1 MATPIVPATNLS
13 LSGLAFLHYGPGFE
27 EGGMTEQL
35 TTDIRLAGFERDPRW
50 QAVSDESNRRPPLP
64 LPLPGTLTHLVFR
77 TDDIG
82 SDRHYEH
89 VHALLFAWQAKVDL
103 DRPDQVLAQ
112 TDALSIKWER
122 HTEFCSLTVLTREG
136 VSPPVEPDFPQTW
149 RETAPAPLLLALR
162 VTAEATT
169 ADLARLLTERQQR
182 GPEHMASLVNG
193 GEALVETDFKPGT
206 DGFTHIAILTSD
218 PSHYRA
224 GRLAQRLTEV
234 ETYRLLTLY
243 SWPDV
248 QSAGPKLNE
257 IDRGLM
263 DLTEELS
270 DPKPG
275 ADSEFL
281 KRLTALAGELERV
294 TAQTHFRLN
303 ASSAY
308 YDLVQRRL
316 EDLREDRVSGAQ
328 RISSFVNRRLNP
340 AARTYRSI
348 LNRQREM
355 SDRVAR
361 TSQLLR
367 SRVDVELAEQN
378 QAILRSMNQRSE
390 QSYLLQQTVEGLSVV
405 AVSYYA
411 LGILTYVLGIAAA
424 YDHAIDPKLWAGIL
438 APVVVILTWFGIR
451 HLRERVHKGG
461 H

>member
-1 MATPIVPATNLS
+1 MN
-13 LSGLAFLHYGPGFE
+13 
-27 EGGMTEQL
+27 EQL
-35 TTDIRLAGFERDPRW
+35 STDTRLAGFERDPRW
-50 QAVSDESNRRPPLP
+50 QAVFDESNRRPPLP
-64 LPLPGTLTHLVFR
+64 LPLPGVLTHLVFR

-89 VHALLFAWQAKVDL
+89 IHALLYAWQAKVDL

-122 HTEFCSLTVLTREG
+122 HTEFCSLTVLTKEG
-136 VSPPVEPDFPQTW
+136 VAPPVEPEFPQAW
-149 RETAPAPLLLALR
+149 RDTAPAPLLLALR
-162 VTAEATT
+162 VTADSTT
-169 ADLARLLTERQQR
+169 ADLPRLLIERQQR

-193 GEALVETDFKPGT
+193 GEALVETDFKPGP
-206 DGFTHIAILTSD
+206 DGFTHIAILTTDS
-218 PSHYRA
+218 SHYRA
-224 GRLAQRLTEV
+224 GRLAQRLTEI

-248 QSAGPKLNE
+248 QSAGPRLND

-263 DLTEELS
+263 NLTEELS
-270 DPKPG
+270 DPQPG

-378 QAILRSMNQRSE
+378 QAILQSMNRRSE

-411 LGILTYVLGIAAA
+411 LGILTYVLGILTA

-438 APVVVILTWFGIR
+438 APIVVLLTWLGIR

>member
-1 MATPIVPATNLS
+1 MNDLPS
-13 LSGLAFLHYGPGFE
+13 
-27 EGGMTEQL
+27 
-35 TTDIRLAGFERDPRW
+35 TDIRLAGFERDPRW

-64 LPLPGTLTHLVFR
+64 LPLPGILTHLVFR

-89 VHALLFAWQAKVDL
+89 VHALLYAWQAKVDL

-122 HTEFCSLTVLTREG
+122 HTEFCSLTVLSKDG
-136 VSPPVEPDFPQTW
+136 VTPPVEPDFPQSW
-149 RETAPAPLLLALR
+149 RDTAPAPLLLALR
-162 VTAEATT
+162 VTAEGTN
-169 ADLARLLTERQQR
+169 ADLARLLTERQQK

-193 GEALVETDFKPGT
+193 GEALVETDFKPGP
-206 DGFTHIAILTSD
+206 DGFTHIAILTND
-218 PSHYRA
+218 LSHYRA
-224 GRLAQRLTEV
+224 GRLAQRLTEI

-248 QSAGPKLNE
+248 QWAGPRLNA

-270 DPKPG
+270 NPQPG

-281 KRLTALAGELERV
+281 KRLTGLAGELERV

-308 YDLVQRRL
+308 YDLVLRRL

-328 RISSFVNRRLNP
+328 RISSFVTRRLNP

-378 QAILRSMNQRSE
+378 QAILVSMNQRSE

-438 APVVVILTWFGIR
+438 APVVVLLTWLGIR
-451 HLRERVHKGG
+451 HLRERVHKGS

>member
-1 MATPIVPATNLS
+1 MNELP
-13 LSGLAFLHYGPGFE
+13 
-27 EGGMTEQL
+27 

-50 QAVSDESNRRPPLP
+50 QDVFDESHRRPPLP
-64 LPLPGTLTHLVFR
+64 MPLPGVLTHLVFR

-103 DRPDQVLAQ
+103 DRPDQVLAH
-112 TDALSIKWER
+112 TDAFAIKWER
-122 HTEFCSLTVLTREG
+122 HTEFCSITVLSREPG
-136 VSPPVEPDFPQTW
+136 TEDVPQPEPDFPTSW

-162 VTAEATT
+162 VTARGTT
-169 ADLARLLTERQQR
+169 EDLARLLVERQQR
-182 GPEHMASLVNG
+182 GPEHMGSLVNS
-193 GEALVETDFKPGT
+193 GEALVETDFRPGP
-206 DGFTHIAILTSD
+206 DGFTRISILTTDLST
-218 PSHYRA
+218 SRV
-224 GRLAQRLTEV
+224 GRLAQRLTEI
-234 ETYRLLTLY
+234 ETYRLLALY

-248 QSAGPKLNE
+248 QWAGPKLND

-263 DLTEELS
+263 DLTEELA
-270 DPKPG
+270 DLKPG
-275 ADSEFL
+275 TDSSFL
-281 KRLTALAGELERV
+281 IRLTALAGELERV

-328 RISSFVNRRLNP
+328 RLSSFINRRLNP

-378 QAILRSMNQRSE
+378 QAILKSMNHRAE

-411 LGILTYVLGIAAA
+411 LGILSYVLGILTA
-424 YDHAIDPKLWAGIL
+424 YDHSIDPKLWAGML
-438 APVVVILTWFGIR
+438 APVVVLLTWLGIR

>member
-1 MATPIVPATNLS
+1 MNDLPS
-13 LSGLAFLHYGPGFE
+13 
-27 EGGMTEQL
+27 
-35 TTDIRLAGFERDPRW
+35 TDIRLAGFERDPRW

-64 LPLPGTLTHLVFR
+64 LPLPGILTHLVFR

-89 VHALLFAWQAKVDL
+89 VHALLYAWQAKVDL

-122 HTEFCSLTVLTREG
+122 HTEFCSLTVLSKDG
-136 VSPPVEPDFPQTW
+136 VTPPVEPDFPQSW
-149 RETAPAPLLLALR
+149 RDTAPAPLLLALR
-162 VTAEATT
+162 VTAEGTN
-169 ADLARLLTERQQR
+169 ADLARLLTERQLK

-193 GEALVETDFKPGT
+193 GEALVETDFKPGP
-206 DGFTHIAILTSD
+206 DGFTHIAILTND
-218 PSHYRA
+218 LSHYRA
-224 GRLAQRLTEV
+224 GRLAQRLTEI

-248 QSAGPKLNE
+248 QWAGPRLNA

-270 DPKPG
+270 NPQPG

-281 KRLTALAGELERV
+281 KRLTGLAGELERV

-308 YDLVQRRL
+308 YDLVLRRL

-328 RISSFVNRRLNP
+328 RISSFVTRRLNP

-378 QAILRSMNQRSE
+378 QAILVSMNQRSE

-438 APVVVILTWFGIR
+438 APVVVLLTWLGIR
-451 HLRERVHKGG
+451 HLRERVHKGS